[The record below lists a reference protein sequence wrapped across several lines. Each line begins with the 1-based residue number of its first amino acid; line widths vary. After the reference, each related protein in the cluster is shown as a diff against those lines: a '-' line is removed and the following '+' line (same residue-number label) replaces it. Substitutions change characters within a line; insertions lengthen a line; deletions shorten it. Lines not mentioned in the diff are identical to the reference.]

1 MILGELTGRVNKE
14 MAKRVLE
21 GAGAKVDDKVTVET
35 DFLVLG
41 VKEAPDS
48 PELTESESYKQAQ
61 AWGIEIIR
69 ARDLDPFL
77 TF

>member
-1 MILGELTGRVNKE
+1 

-21 GAGAKVDDKVTVET
+21 AAGARVDDKLSVET

-41 VKEAPDS
+41 VKEAPDP
-48 PELTESESYKQAQ
+48 PELTESEAYKQAQ

-77 TF
+77 TY